1 VTEEMTEVIEVVIEN
16 VVVEMLVVE
25 IEEENS
31 F

>member
-1 VTEEMTEVIEVVIEN
+1 VTEEMTEAIEVEIEN